1 MIRFIREPKRK
12 KRNEMIHWS
21 NPKYSKW
28 STLCWTW
35 APWFYSPHV
44 AHPCCGYYCS
54 HWKLWFF
61 FLFHQSIRFQTYK
74 RHPVCI
80 NKNPRT
86 LWKLIQRISS
96 MLPCRWAKIVLQNGW
111 IMGPQSQENLLTW
124 QPVGSKIPAKLLWHC
139 HMLLMSHG
147 AMKSGDHC
155 ERMISDSL
163 KMVKQNQGWA
173 SVWRRMNAQR

>member
-96 MLPCRWAKIVLQNGW
+96 MLPCRWAKIVLAKWMNYGTSKSGEFVNLTTCRFQNPSQV
-111 IMGPQSQENLLTW
+111 IVALPHALNVPQSYEIRRPLWENDKR
-124 QPVGSKIPAKLLWHC
+124 VS
-139 HMLLMSHG
+139 
-147 AMKSGDHC
+147 
-155 ERMISDSL
+155 
-163 KMVKQNQGWA
+163 
-173 SVWRRMNAQR
+173 